1 MCIVILSQN
10 CIAMKIYYILQILLL
25 LLIQQVQAQVYGC
38 TDKLST
44 NYNPNATVNDGSCVY
59 ASASVAVISVNLP
72 AEVRETSGLVFIDG
86 NLYTHND
93 DSDINIY
100 KLDTIAG
107 TVTERLPIT
116 GTANQDWE
124 DIDQDDKYIYIGDF
138 GNNVS
143 GNRSNLRVIRV
154 DKKSLLSGKPVIN
167 SINFKYSNQTDF
179 SPKPNNATDFDCEAF
194 IVGKDNIYLFTK
206 QWVSKQTS
214 VYVLPKTPGT
224 HTAQL
229 SGTYNVGGLVTG
241 ATYLEDKKLVVLSGY
256 STLLSPFISLF
267 YDYKGQDFF
276 SGNKRKL
283 NVSLSFNQIEGIATQ
298 NGIDYF
304 LSNENFAQAPFIN
317 TTQKLHKLTLA
328 PYLSEYLQ
336 DIESRSILG
345 TEKTLSGAGISI
357 YPNPA
362 FDIVRIEGKQK
373 MNGRQFTLFD
383 VNGKH
388 VVRGM
393 LNDVSNSVDI
403 SALNSGIYFINI
415 SGYERDNF
423 KLIKK

>member
-1 MCIVILSQN
+1 
-10 CIAMKIYYILQILLL
+10 MKLNYILLTLLSFL
-25 LLIQQVQAQVYGC
+25 SFQHVGAQVYGC

-44 NYNPNATVNDGSCVY
+44 NYNPNATINDGSCLY
-59 ASASVAVISVNLP
+59 ASASVEVTSVNLH
-72 AEVRETSGLVFIDG
+72 AEVRETSGLVFINGD
-86 NLYTHND
+86 LYTHND

-100 KLDTIAG
+100 KLDTVAG
-107 TVTERLPIT
+107 AISQKLPIT

-154 DKKSLLSGKPVIN
+154 DKKSLLSGNPVVN

-229 SGTYNVGGLVTG
+229 SGTYNVGGLITG
-241 ATYLEDKKLVVLSGY
+241 ATYLEDKKLVALSGY
-256 STLLSPFISLF
+256 STLLSPFISLL
-267 YDYKGQDFF
+267 YDYKGHDFF

-298 NGIDYF
+298 NGLDYF
-304 LSNENFAQAPFIN
+304 LSNENFVQAPFIN
-317 TTQKLHKLTLA
+317 TAQKLHKLSLA
-328 PYLSEYLQ
+328 PYLSDYLK
-336 DIESRSILG
+336 IVESRGNLG
-345 TEKTLSGAGISI
+345 TIDTLSGAGISI

-362 FDIVRIEGKQK
+362 FDIVRIDSKP
-373 MNGRQFTLFD
+373 NIVGRQFTIAD
-383 VNGKH
+383 VNGKQ
-388 VVRGM
+388 VLKGK
-393 LNDVSNSVDI
+393 LNNVSNVVDI
-403 SALNSGIYFINI
+403 SALNGGIYLVNI
-415 SGYERDNF
+415 SGFESDNF
-423 KLIKK
+423 KLIIK

>member
-1 MCIVILSQN
+1 
-10 CIAMKIYYILQILLL
+10 MKLNYILLTLLSFL
-25 LLIQQVQAQVYGC
+25 FLQHVGAQVYGC

-44 NYNPNATVNDGSCVY
+44 NYNPNATINDGSCLY
-59 ASASVAVISVNLP
+59 ASASVAVASVNLHS
-72 AEVRETSGLVFIDG
+72 EVRETSGLVFIDG

-100 KLDTIAG
+100 KLDTVAG
-107 TVTERLPIT
+107 AILQKLPIT

-124 DIDQDDKYIYIGDF
+124 DIDQDDKHIYIGDF

-154 DKKSLLSGKPVIN
+154 DKKSLLSGNPVVN

-229 SGTYNVGGLVTG
+229 SGTYNVGGLITG
-241 ATYLEDKKLVVLSGY
+241 ATYLEDKKLVALSGY
-256 STLLSPFISLF
+256 STLLSPFISLL
-267 YDYKGQDFF
+267 YDYKGHDFF

-298 NGIDYF
+298 NGLDYF
-304 LSNENFAQAPFIN
+304 LSNENFVQVPFIN
-317 TTQKLHKLTLA
+317 TTQKLHKLSLA
-328 PYLSEYLQ
+328 PYLSDYLK
-336 DIESRSILG
+336 IVESRGNLG
-345 TEKTLSGAGISI
+345 TIDTLSDAGISI

-362 FDIVRIEGKQK
+362 FDIVRIDSKP
-373 MNGRQFTLFD
+373 NIVGRQFTIAD
-383 VNGKH
+383 VNGKQ
-388 VVRGM
+388 VLKGN
-393 LNDVSNSVDI
+393 LNNVSNIVDI
-403 SALNSGIYFINI
+403 SALNGGIYLINI
-415 SGYERDNF
+415 SGYEKDNF
-423 KLIKK
+423 KLIIK